1 MPPFT
6 EGLLPTKGQQAEKGG
21 AMSKEK
27 TMSHEKSTGVPLKSG
42 DEYDML
48 TKARKYHAPR
58 AGKAKAVKNFY
69 IKRVRREAKKKL
81 RSESEA

>member
-1 MPPFT
+1 
-6 EGLLPTKGQQAEKGG
+6 
-21 AMSKEK
+21 
-27 TMSHEKSTGVPLKSG
+27 MSHEKSTGVPLKSG

-48 TKARKYHAPR
+48 TKARKYHTPR

-81 RSESEA
+81 RSE